1 MFSVLVPFEL
11 YCWMANNFHE
21 NIFIEM
27 SLFPFQCSMRLR
39 LSVCSQFLF
48 NGKHFECVFDFHMFR
63 CWNNGIVS
71 MIARRNKPS
80 STTTYSTYAF
90 VICFRWDRWIE
101 LFRTKQYFHV
111 LLLKFKSDSANEML
125 WLFLVCFL
133 IWSPW
138 ALSPELFSF
147 SKIKSVNFQNIEFD
161 GIWHSCMVTIEI
173 QKPDW
178 C

>member
-111 LLLKFKSDSANEML
+111 ICCSNSNQIQQMRCFGYFWFAFWFGRLEPWVPS
-125 WLFLVCFL
+125 FLV
-133 IWSPW
+133 
-138 ALSPELFSF
+138 
-147 SKIKSVNFQNIEFD
+147 FQ
-161 GIWHSCMVTIEI
+161 
-173 QKPDW
+173 K
-178 C
+178 